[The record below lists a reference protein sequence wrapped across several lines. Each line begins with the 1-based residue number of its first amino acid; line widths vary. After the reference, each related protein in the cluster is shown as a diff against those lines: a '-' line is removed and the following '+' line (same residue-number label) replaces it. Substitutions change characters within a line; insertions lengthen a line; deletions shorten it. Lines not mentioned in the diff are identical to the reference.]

1 MYNSVFFAAALVAIT
16 VFGSGAASNDLGG
29 TSWQLTEFVSPD
41 HHVLRPDQK
50 TKYAISFEKDG
61 TVNIRSGCSRG
72 RGTWKS
78 SGSNLIEFGPLTFMR
93 LKCPLTA
100 LDDYLPS
107 DLQYVR
113 LYFLKNEHLFLSL
126 LADQG
131 TYEFEPL
138 NRQMVCESTVRERST
153 PRSSESHS
161 RHCLVLRCATPVHA
175 RNDSQIL

>member
-1 MYNSVFFAAALVAIT
+1 MYDSNREINSVFFVAALLALLA
-16 VFGSGAASNDLGG
+16 FGSGGASNDLGG

-41 HHVLRPDQK
+41 HQVLRPDQK
-50 TKYAISFEKDG
+50 AKYAIAFEKDG

-78 SGSNLIEFGPLTFMR
+78 SGSNLVEFGPLAFRRM
-93 LKCPLTA
+93 KCALTA

-113 LYFLKNEHLFLSL
+113 LYFLRNGHLFLSL

-131 TYEFEPL
+131 TYEFEP
-138 NRQMVCESTVRERST
+138 V
-153 PRSSESHS
+153 
-161 RHCLVLRCATPVHA
+161 
-175 RNDSQIL
+175 ILQPQDDK